1 MTAALTDIP
10 PGFELMPV
18 FGPFHELVGPL
29 YASRRDAM
37 HIVGLRVEEKHR
49 NRGAMMHGGMIC
61 MLADTAIVWAAKH
74 AREPRPKMLTTQL
87 CVNLIGNAPPGAWV
101 EAQVDVVRA
110 GRRVVF
116 ANCYIWSQG
125 QRIAQA
131 TAQCQVIGEEAS

>member
-1 MTAALTDIP
+1 
-10 PGFELMPV
+10 
-18 FGPFHELVGPL
+18 
-29 YASRRDAM
+29 
-37 HIVGLRVEEKHR
+37 
-49 NRGAMMHGGMIC
+49 
-61 MLADTAIVWAAKH
+61 
-74 AREPRPKMLTTQL
+74 MLTTQL